1 MTENADCPKPI
12 SIKDK
17 IKAIS
22 EIVGLDPAWVLA
34 IAEVES
40 SMGVNQLSPTGAR
53 GVFQM
58 TSIAMAELLRI
69 MVRKDDEWA
78 DILCG
83 IAYLNALKNQ
93 WGSEDSATIKFCNP
107 KDRDFYL
114 SRVRKAREKFN
125 GEVSGAFGRP
135 LE

>member
-1 MTENADCPKPI
+1 MTIPE
-12 SIKDK
+12 K
-17 IKAIS
+17 IVAAAK
-22 EIVGLDPAWVLA
+22 IVGLDPSWPLA

-40 SMGVNQLSPTGAR
+40 SMGANQLSPTGAR
-53 GVFQM
+53 GIFQM

-93 WGSEDSATIKFCNP
+93 WGSEESATIHYCDP
-107 KDRDFYL
+107 KVRDAY
-114 SRVRKAREKFN
+114 SKKVKAAKKKWKKKLEAEIRIT
-125 GEVSGAFGRP
+125 RP
-135 LE
+135 N